1 MAFSRVAAGALS
13 RGPSQVTS
21 TLTKWADP
29 SLITQSPVD
38 SFFNLTFQMSDLQEN
53 GAFKIMWSEYR
64 IVKVELMFRPMFR
77 ANNVI
82 QQGTILIPQ
91 ILVVFDGTSTSAPAT
106 VQEFQRYAGLVTQD
120 DSQSFSVTCM
130 PRIATPVY
138 DGIITSAYSVGEG
151 RTWLQTAQPSIPHY
165 SVHVAVTGSGNL
177 AGPFQQWN
185 VMTRYTLQFRL
196 QR

>member
-1 MAFSRVAAGALS
+1 M
-13 RGPSQVTS
+13 T

-29 SLITQSPVD
+29 SQITQQPID
-38 SFFNLTFQMSDLQEN
+38 SFYNLTFQMSDLQET

-64 IVKVELMFRPMFR
+64 IMKVELMFRPMFR

-106 VQEFQRYAGLVTQD
+106 VQEFQRYAGLVVQD

-151 RTWLQTAQPSIPHY
+151 KTWLQTAQPSIPHY

-185 VMTRYTLQFRL
+185 VTTRYTLQFRL